1 MSSKL
6 SKLSDEKLLK
16 KVISGDTPAYGVLYE
31 RYSDEIYR
39 YVYYRVA
46 KNSLE
51 TEDLTQV
58 VFIKAWDVILQNRT
72 ENYNFRALIYKIAR
86 NLTIDYWRTS
96 KTELSIDELL
106 MKSVIPK
113 PEQQIIL
120 NEESDELVQAIRE
133 LEPKL
138 QEVVI
143 CRFINGLSHA
153 ETARSL
159 GRTEGY
165 VRVLQYRA
173 LKKIRVLINE

>member
-6 SKLSDEKLLK
+6 SIPSDEKIIK
-16 KVISGDTPAYGVLYE
+16 TVISGDTRAYGVLYE
-31 RYSDEIYR
+31 RYLDEIYR
-39 YVYYRVA
+39 YIYYRVA

-51 TEDLTQV
+51 AEDLTQV

-86 NLTIDYWRTS
+86 NLTIDHWRTL
-96 KTELSIDELL
+96 KTELLIDEQL
-106 MKSVIPK
+106 MEGANPK
-113 PEQQIIL
+113 LEQQIIL
-120 NEESDELVQAIRE
+120 NEESDELVQVIRE

-153 ETARSL
+153 ETAHSL

>member
-1 MSSKL
+1 MASKL
-6 SKLSDEKLLK
+6 SRLPDEKLIK
-16 KVISGDTPAYGVLYE
+16 KVISGDTRAYGVLYE
-31 RYSDEIYR
+31 RYLDEIYR

-51 TEDLTQV
+51 AEDLTQV
-58 VFIKAWDVILQNRT
+58 VFIKAWKVILQDRT
-72 ENYNFRALIYKIAR
+72 EKYNFRALIYQIAR
-86 NLTIDYWRTS
+86 NLTIDHWRTS
-96 KTELSIDELL
+96 KTELLFDEQL
-106 MKSVIPK
+106 MESANPK
-113 PEQQIIL
+113 LEQQIIL
-120 NEESDELVQAIRE
+120 NEEGGELVQVIRE

-173 LKKIRVLINE
+173 LKKIRVLINA

>member
-6 SKLSDEKLLK
+6 SIPSDEKIIK
-16 KVISGDTPAYGVLYE
+16 TVISGDTRAYGVLYE
-31 RYSDEIYR
+31 RYLDEIYR
-39 YVYYRVA
+39 YIYYRVA

-51 TEDLTQV
+51 AEDLTQV

-86 NLTIDYWRTS
+86 NLTIDHWRTL
-96 KTELSIDELL
+96 KTELLIDEQL
-106 MKSVIPK
+106 MEGANPK
-113 PEQQIIL
+113 LEQQIIL
-120 NEESDELVQAIRE
+120 NEESDELVQVIRE

-173 LKKIRVLINE
+173 LKKMRVLINE

>member
-1 MSSKL
+1 VSSKL
-6 SKLSDEKLLK
+6 SRLPDEQLTK
-16 KVISGDTPAYGVLYE
+16 KVLSGDTRAYGVLYE
-31 RYSDEIYR
+31 RYLDEIYR

-58 VFIKAWDVILQNRT
+58 VFIKAWDVILHDRT
-72 ENYNFRALIYKIAR
+72 ENYNFRALIYQIAR
-86 NLTIDYWRTS
+86 NLTIDRWRTL
-96 KTELSIDELL
+96 KTELSIDKWLIE
-106 MKSVIPK
+106 SPITK

-120 NEESDELVQAIRE
+120 NEESDELVQVIRE

>member
-1 MSSKL
+1 VSSKL
-6 SKLSDEKLLK
+6 SRLPDEKLIKRVL
-16 KVISGDTPAYGVLYE
+16 SGDTRAYGVLYE
-31 RYSDEIYR
+31 RYLDEIYR

-58 VFIKAWDVILQNRT
+58 VFIKAWDVILQDRA
-72 ENYNFRALIYKIAR
+72 ENYNFRALIYQIAH
-86 NLTIDYWRTS
+86 NLVIDRWRTL
-96 KTELSIDELL
+96 KTELLIDEQL
-106 MKSVIPK
+106 MEGAIPK
-113 PEQQIIL
+113 PEQQIIM
-120 NEESDELVQAIRE
+120 NEESDELVRVIRE

-143 CRFINGLSHA
+143 CRFINELSHA

-159 GRTEGY
+159 GLTEGY

-173 LKKIRVLINE
+173 LKKMRVLINE

>member
-6 SKLSDEKLLK
+6 SRLPDEKLLK
-16 KVISGDTPAYGVLYE
+16 KVISGDTRAYGVLYE
-31 RYSDEIYR
+31 RYVDEIYR

-51 TEDLTQV
+51 TEDLTQT
-58 VFIKAWDVILQNRT
+58 VFIKAWDVILQDRT
-72 ENYNFRALIYKIAR
+72 ENYNFRALIYQIAR
-86 NLTIDYWRTS
+86 NLTIDRWRTS
-96 KTELSIDELL
+96 KTELSINELL
-106 MKSVIPK
+106 MKSDIPK
-113 PEQQIIL
+113 LEQQIIL
-120 NEESDELVQAIRE
+120 NEESDELVHAIRE

-173 LKKIRVLINE
+173 LKKIRLLING

>member
-6 SKLSDEKLLK
+6 SRQLDEKLLK
-16 KVISGDTPAYGVLYE
+16 KVISGDTRAYGVLYE
-31 RYSDEIYR
+31 HYLDEIYR
-39 YVYYRVA
+39 YVYFRVA

-51 TEDLTQV
+51 AEDLTQV
-58 VFIKAWDVILQNRT
+58 VFFKAWNVIMQNRT
-72 ENYNFRALIYKIAR
+72 DNYNFRALIYKIAR
-86 NLTIDYWRTS
+86 NLTIDHWRTL
-96 KTELSIDELL
+96 KTELLLDEQLTESDTSKL
-106 MKSVIPK
+106 
-113 PEQQIIL
+113 EQQIIL
-120 NEESDELVQAIRE
+120 NEKSDELVQVIRE

-173 LKKIRVLINE
+173 LKKMRVLINE